1 MLHYL
6 SFFQSNGLSVV
17 WGQPLRPL
25 RHLSLENLVV
35 LEVQASNIVRVA
47 KCVDASLVKEGI
59 EGLHHIDLI
68 DRLREL
74 VCDLCLTEE

>member
-6 SFFQSNGLSVV
+6 SFYQSNGLSVV

-25 RHLSLENLVV
+25 CYLSLENLVV
-35 LEVQASNIVRVA
+35 FEVQAGNIVRVA
-47 KCVDASLVKEGI
+47 RCVDASLIEEGI

-68 DRLREL
+68 DRLRER
-74 VCDLCLTEE
+74 VCDLCLTKE